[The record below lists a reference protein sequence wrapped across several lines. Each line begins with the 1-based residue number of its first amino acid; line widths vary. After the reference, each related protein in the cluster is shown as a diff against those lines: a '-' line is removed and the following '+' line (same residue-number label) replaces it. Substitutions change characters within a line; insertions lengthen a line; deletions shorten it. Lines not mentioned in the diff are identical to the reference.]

1 MQDERSTIKTNV
13 LTANTAQ
20 TVRNRLREMESKR
33 AHVLTRWVWELLQN
47 ARDAA
52 TPGAKGTLV
61 ASMERSQTEL
71 VFKHNGVEF
80 NKDQIAHL
88 IYHGSTKT
96 DDSTTI
102 GQYGTG
108 FLSTHLLSP
117 EINVSGWLNDGKK
130 FDFELKREASS
141 DDLLS
146 KSMDKAYHGFWES
159 LTDIPRGDDFTTQF
173 RYPLNLRDDATE
185 AVEKGVEALQRCAPF
200 VVVFN
205 KEFSSIEIKSPNGSV
220 TFKVIGREP
229 TGKENVHLVKVA
241 EIENRETREKR
252 YIVTEGLKASVAIP
266 MELANDVCLPVDE
279 IPKLFLGFPLINTE
293 DFSFP
298 AVVNS
303 IRFSPTENRN
313 GVAIGLS
320 DDEASRENQSVIEE
334 ACRLLVDML
343 QFAARRGWQDAH
355 LLAKIPAI
363 QGKEWLDES
372 WVRNCLMEQLVG
384 KIRQLP
390 LVINESDE
398 VIPPSDLE
406 LPFAETN
413 EGTETLRDLLG
424 SWEGAIHRLPRRNE
438 VTGWSA
444 AAKTWAEV
452 LECDVSSFNE
462 VTDGR
467 KLAKRIHEVSHVN
480 PTTHR
485 LNLLKLRDGVEGVEW
500 LDRFIGFLIAGGL
513 NDVIDEYRLVPS
525 QGRFLRTLSRLHRDD
540 GIDDELKNL
549 AELLGRRIRREL
561 RDTDVTS
568 LQAHPGSGGW
578 DNEHVVT
585 ELIKNLRERA
595 EREPD
600 GKFTEA
606 SARLFA
612 WLVGHEKYDHMR
624 GFPAFAIERGS
635 AKTTVVHLPS
645 NAQDRECPLAPI
657 RAWPEDLQQ
666 FSDLF
671 PPTGILADAFF
682 EQVPE
687 VGAWQKLKTQSFVR
701 TSVVMTNDEVISK
714 FYPDHP
720 LAEATSEHRTSNPVR
735 VTDIFNRS
743 TVMDRVRDSQDRARL
758 FWRFLTEWLVAEAAD
773 SLEIR
778 RADCEC
784 GSPHHY
790 YPAAYLEP
798 LRESAWVR
806 LENSARAQA
815 TAETLADLL
824 RGRWD
829 PALLSA
835 NPIGIRLLEA
845 MGITQF
851 DLLRVFSA
859 TSPDQLKEQDQ
870 ALAEILVASGGN
882 INRLSHA
889 REYVEDLEDDENLAD
904 VLKKRRERKQR
915 VIENQ
920 TLGKQVEKLVK
931 DSLKGVGFAVRR
943 KPIGSDFE
951 IENDVVEKD
960 GEEGAEEEV
969 GIEVTGNGS
978 TWLVEVKAT
987 RGQSDVGM
995 TPTQARTAVAQDTR
1009 FLLCVVPVAPR
1020 NAQPILSEVRG
1031 SMRFVQNM
1039 GPRVASACNVLGNLD
1054 RMHDRIHID
1063 SVSDV
1068 HLEVVRGTAR
1078 VRIKSSVWEDE
1089 SDGFSIGD
1097 LRGRLL
1103 GQGSSHKPH

>member
-52 TPGAKGTLV
+52 TPGAEGTLV
-61 ASMERSQTEL
+61 ASIERSQTEL
-71 VFKHNGVEF
+71 VFKHNGAEF

-96 DDSTTI
+96 DDSATI

-108 FLSTHLLSP
+108 FLSTHLLST

-130 FDFELKREASS
+130 FDFELNREASS
-141 DDLLS
+141 DYLLS
-146 KSMDKAYHGFWES
+146 KSMDKAYDGFWES
-159 LTDIPRGDDFTTQF
+159 LSDIPRGDDFTTQF
-173 RYPLNLRDDATE
+173 RYPLTLRDDATE
-185 AVEKGVEALQRCAPF
+185 AAEKGIEALQRCAPF

-205 KEFSSIEIKSPNGSV
+205 KEFSSIEIKSPNASV
-220 TFKVIGREP
+220 TFKVIDRKP
-229 TGKENVHLVKVA
+229 TEKESVQLVKVA
-241 EIENRETREKR
+241 EIENGETSEKK
-252 YIVTEGLKASVAIP
+252 YLVTEGLKSSVAIP

-303 IRFSPTENRN
+303 TNFTPTENRN

-320 DDEASRENQSVIEE
+320 DDEANQENQSVIEE

-343 QFAARRGWQDAH
+343 QFAARCGWQNAH

-363 QGKEWLDES
+363 HGKEWLDES
-372 WVRNCLMEQLVG
+372 WVRNCLKEQLVG
-384 KIRQLP
+384 RIRQVP

-406 LPFAETN
+406 LPLADTK
-413 EGTETLRDLLG
+413 EGTETLRDLLV
-424 SWEGAIHRLPRRNE
+424 SWEGAIHRLPLRNE
-438 VTGWSA
+438 VVGWST

-452 LECDVSSFNE
+452 LECDASSFDE
-462 VTDGR
+462 VIDGR
-467 KLAKRIHEVSHVN
+467 KLAERIHEVSHDPDAKPV
-480 PTTHR
+480 THR
-485 LNLLKLRDGVEGVEW
+485 LCRLALRDGVEEVEW
-500 LDRFIGFLIAGGL
+500 LDRFIGFLITGGL
-513 NDVIDEYRLVPS
+513 SDVIDEYRLVPS
-525 QGRFLRTLSRLHRDD
+525 QAGFLRKLSMLHRDD
-540 GIDDELKNL
+540 GIDDELKIL
-549 AELLGRRIRREL
+549 ADLLEWRIKPHL

-568 LQAHPGSGGW
+568 LREYQGSGDW
-578 DNEHVVT
+578 DNEYVVT
-585 ELIKNLRERA
+585 ELIKKLLERA
-595 EREPD
+595 GKEPD
-600 GKFTEA
+600 EKFTEA

-624 GFPAFAIERGS
+624 GFPAFAKEHSS
-635 AKTTVVHLPS
+635 AKATVVHLPP
-645 NAQDRECPLAPI
+645 NAQILECPLAPI
-657 RAWPEDLQQ
+657 PAWPEGLQQ

-671 PPTGILADAFF
+671 PPTRILADAFF

-687 VGAWQKLKTQSFVR
+687 VGAWQKLKTQSFVS

-720 LAEATSEHRTSNPVR
+720 LAGETSEHRTSSPVR

-743 TVMDRVRDSQDRARL
+743 TIMDRVRDSQDRARL

-778 RADCEC
+778 QADCEC
-784 GSPHHY
+784 GDPHRY

-798 LRESAWVR
+798 LRDSAWVR
-806 LENSARAQA
+806 LGNNARAQA

-824 RGRWD
+824 RGRWE
-829 PALLSA
+829 PASLSA
-835 NPIGIRLLEA
+835 NPIGSKLLEA
-845 MGITQF
+845 MGITHL
-851 DLLRVFSA
+851 DLQRAFIA
-859 TSPDQLKEQDQ
+859 TSPDQFKEQDKHL
-870 ALAEILVASGGN
+870 AELLVASEGNTNRLRDAREYIEASKDDEDLAEIL
-882 INRLSHA
+882 
-889 REYVEDLEDDENLAD
+889 
-904 VLKKRRERKQR
+904 KKHRQHKQR

-920 TLGKQVEKLVK
+920 SLGKQVEELVK
-931 DSLKGVGFAVRR
+931 ASLKDEGFAVRR

-960 GEEGAEEEV
+960 GEEGVEEEV
-969 GIEVTGNGS
+969 GIEVSGNGL

-987 RGQSDVGM
+987 RGQPDIGM
-995 TPTQARTAVAQDTR
+995 TPTQAKTAVAQDAR
-1009 FLLCVVPVAPR
+1009 FLLCVVPVDPGNTR
-1020 NAQPILSEVRG
+1020 PSLSEVRE

-1039 GPRVASACNVLGNLD
+1039 GTRVASACKALDNLD
-1054 RMHDRIHID
+1054 GMHHQIKVG
-1063 SVSDV
+1063 SASDV
-1068 HLEVVRGTAR
+1068 HLVIVPGTAR
-1078 VRIKSSVWEDE
+1078 VRVKRSVWEDE
-1089 SDGFSIGD
+1089 KDGFSIED

-1103 GQGSSHKPH
+1103 GV